1 MDNPPLASFDQD
13 ANDNEELLVLEDLF
27 HSTIIGIHIEE
38 FFGLNKDNIT
48 KYETTNA
55 NSPKDL
61 DEVDY
66 TMAESNY
73 LQAISANRSREINI
87 NNTFESNS
95 KTITTFT
102 SRIRLGQGIRLRP
115 LSIFKESVYR
125 CTPSTFT
132 AS

>member
-1 MDNPPLASFDQD
+1 MGADDYGLKPLDNPPLASFDQD

-61 DEVDY
+61 GEVDY
-66 TMAESNY
+66 TKAESNI
-73 LQAISANRSREINI
+73 LQVISAKKSREVNI
-87 NNTFESNS
+87 DKTFESLS
-95 KTITTFT
+95 KTNTTFH
-102 SRIRLGQGIRLRP
+102 
-115 LSIFKESVYR
+115 FKNPAWTRHLIKAVNNI
-125 CTPSTFT
+125 
-132 AS
+132 

>member
-1 MDNPPLASFDQD
+1 MSANFLGADDYGLKPLDNPPLASFDQD

-61 DEVDY
+61 GEVDY
-66 TMAESNY
+66 TKAESNY
-73 LQAISANRSREINI
+73 LQAISANRNREINI
-87 NNTFESNS
+87 NDTFESLS
-95 KTITTFT
+95 KTITSFHFKNSAWT
-102 SRIRLGQGIRLRP
+102 RH
-115 LSIFKESVYR
+115 SIKAVVNI
-125 CTPSTFT
+125 
-132 AS
+132 